1 MSKVIP
7 VRDAVGLVRDGS
19 TVVIGGSGAGH
30 ALPQRFID
38 ELAAVYAEEGRP
50 RDLTTVRV
58 VGIGDF
64 ADRGFSQLGLPGL
77 MRRTI
82 GSNIGNEPRLGA
94 LVEANEL
101 ESYSFPQGVLSQLM
115 REIAAGRPGLVT
127 QVGLGTYVDPRQTG
141 GKQNARTTEDLVE
154 VVTLRGREWLLFHAF
169 PIDVAVIRGTTADED
184 GNLTMEGEAVQGEM
198 LAMAMAARNSGGIVI
213 AQVRQLAPRGS
224 LRMRDVKVPAA
235 LIDHV
240 FVDPDQWQTYI
251 TQDSPY
257 YAGALRRP
265 VTDEPPLP
273 LDVRKII
280 ARRSLLEFPPGAIC
294 NLGFGISQLI
304 GRVAWEEGITDQLVL
319 TVEQGIFGGVP
330 VAGNEGGAGFNYQ
343 AMIDQPYMFDF
354 YDGGGL
360 DIASLSFAEVDAEGN
375 VNVHAFEGRVRGPGG
390 FPNISAKTGRIN
402 FVGTLTAQGLE
413 IDIDD
418 GVRIASEGS
427 LGKFVP
433 AVQGDL
439 VQRPARAR
447 ARPAGPLHHRAGGV
461 RAGRRRPRADRGRAG
476 HRRRARRARAD
487 GLPSAGGRRPARDG
501 PPAVRDRADGP
512 RRRLRGHGMSGL
524 IELELGT
531 VAHLDAPEPAAQ
543 PGHARAARGA
553 VRGARHA
560 RRGGPG
566 RRARGRRDRGAA
578 SGRSRAGSHVGEF
591 EAQRGEAG
599 RARHELESGVAD
611 RLARLPMPTI
621 AAIEGN
627 ALGGGL
633 ELALCCDIRI
643 ASDRAKLGLP
653 EVRLAVTPG
662 AGGTQRLPRVVGAA
676 RAKELILTGRVLSA
690 EEAERIGL
698 VSRVVPAGEA
708 LAAADAIAA
717 EIAARGPVAVRE
729 AKRLIDLATD
739 TDLGDRA
746 RRRARRLGP
755 GVRQRRHA
763 RGRGRVLRQARS
775 GVPRPV
781 RPPQRG
787 HLPHE

>member
-1 MSKVIP
+1 MTKVID

-19 TVVIGGSGAGH
+19 TIVIGGSGAGH

-38 ELAAVYAEEGRP
+38 ELAAVFTAEGRP

-77 MRRTI
+77 QRRTI

-94 LVEANEL
+94 LVEANEV

-115 REIAAGRPGLVT
+115 REIAAGRPGVVT

-213 AQVRQLAPRGS
+213 AQVRQLATRGS

-240 FVDPDQWQTYI
+240 YVDPDQWQTYI

-257 YAGALRRP
+257 YAGAQRRP
-265 VTDEPPLP
+265 VRPEPPLP

-390 FPNISAKTGRIN
+390 FPNISARTPRIN
-402 FVGTLTAQGLE
+402 FVGTLTARGLE
-413 IDIDD
+413 ILIDD
-418 GVRIASEGS
+418 SGVRIAREGS

-433 AVQGDL
+433 EVREISFNGRLARERGQQVRYITERAVFALEDDGL
-439 VQRPARAR
+439 VLTEVAPGIDVERDVLGQM
-447 ARPAGPLHHRAGGV
+447 GF
-461 RAGRRRPRADRGRAG
+461 RPRVADDVR
-476 HRRRARRARAD
+476 
-487 GLPSAGGRRPARDG
+487 RDG
-501 PPAVRDRADGP
+501 PATLRDWPDGP
-512 RRRLRGHGMSGL
+512 RGRLREPTRRGVTDVTGVTDTEG
-524 IELELGT
+524 
-531 VAHLDAPEPAAQ
+531 APAARIDLQ
-543 PGHARAARGA
+543 LGRVARLTIVNPPLNLVTRELLEAFGVALDTLEAAAPGDVRAVVVTGS
-553 VRGARHA
+553 GE
-560 RRGGPG
+560 
-566 RRARGRRDRGAA
+566 RAF
-578 SGRSRAGSHVGEF
+578 SAGSHVGEF
-591 EAQRGEAG
+591 EAQRGPAG
-599 RARHELESGVAD
+599 RARHELESGVAR
-611 RLARLPMPTI
+611 RLAELPMPTI

-633 ELALCCDIRI
+633 ELALCCDLRI
-643 ASDRAKLGLP
+643 ASERARLGLP

-676 RAKELILTGRVLSA
+676 RAKELILTGKVLTA

-698 VSRVVPAGEA
+698 VHEVVPAGEA
-708 LAAADAIAA
+708 VARANAIGE
-717 EIAARGPVAVRE
+717 EIAQRGPLAVRE
-729 AKRLIDLATD
+729 AKQPHRPRDRD
-739 TDLGDRA
+739 RPRRRPGGRA
-746 RRRARRLGP
+746 RR
-755 GVRQRRHA
+755 VRPHLRDRRHA
-763 RGRGRVLRQARS
+763 RGRRRVLRQA
-775 GVPRPV
+775 
-781 RPPQRG
+781 
-787 HLPHE
+787 